1 MVNYYDKKGNYIG
14 DQLDSSSNNTSKK
27 PGPLKRLKKWNQG
40 GEGGKLDRLGSL
52 SKIAAALGG
61 DGLSDVSPEATP
73 VGEGAQSSVQYTKLD
88 QEVDASQDK
97 IRKQI
102 ERLSK

>member
-40 GEGGKLDRLGSL
+40 GE
-52 SKIAAALGG
+52 
-61 DGLSDVSPEATP
+61 
-73 VGEGAQSSVQYTKLD
+73 
-88 QEVDASQDK
+88 
-97 IRKQI
+97 
-102 ERLSK
+102 